1 MNHDA
6 LGKIGIDVGHDAA
19 SSTDGSLRNPGGD
32 RPVTERRATGFD
44 TIVEQTVRLWEA
56 AFGFVLRFNGK
67 IIRKNG
73 LVWTIG
79 GDPQQHNCYRSY
91 YRFRVRPLGY
101 YRTAG
106 SDALWPRISL
116 DHACRP
122 AERARDCQTYY

>member
-73 LVWTIG
+73 LVWTN
-79 GDPQQHNCYRSY
+79 GDPQQHNYYRSY
-91 YRFRVRPLGY
+91 YDRRQLSAY
-101 YRTAG
+101 YRT
-106 SDALWPRISL
+106 D
-116 DHACRP
+116 
-122 AERARDCQTYY
+122 EARRSFRVVLGKTSVQSVA

>member
-73 LVWTIG
+73 LVWTNG
-79 GDPQQHNCYRSY
+79 GDPQQHNY
-91 YRFRVRPLGY
+91 
-101 YRTAG
+101 
-106 SDALWPRISL
+106 
-116 DHACRP
+116 
-122 AERARDCQTYY
+122 